1 LVPIYISTRHGH
13 VSEATQE
20 KVKEKLDRLHRY
32 YERITSMEV
41 TVDLEHHE
49 TTKVDLKVSAKDKH
63 DFVASS
69 EAENLLVAVDLL
81 LEKMEHQLR
90 KHKEKLQDRH
100 RQPGHRHEESAA
112 PSNASEEPEES
123 TEAAS

>member
-1 LVPIYISTRHGH
+1 MVPIFISTRHGH

-69 EAENLLVAVDLL
+69 EAENLLVAVDVLV
-81 LEKMEHQLR
+81 EKMEQQLR
-90 KHKEKLQDRH
+90 KHKEKQQDRH
-100 RQPGHRHEESAA
+100 RQPGHRHEAAESSEESA
-112 PSNASEEPEES
+112 EES
-123 TEAAS
+123 AE